1 MTTEFICTIISVC
14 IITAY
19 LLFVSLWM
27 GIPPSI
33 SETYYHRLSKWLFPI
48 CLVSAGAF
56 ATVPLLNNTPED
68 YQFVAFFIIASI
80 LFVAAAPAFKEEFE
94 GKVHYG
100 AAVMLGLSAL
110 EWMILTTGMPWI
122 ALAITL
128 CCGVCDRKRF
138 LFWFEVGLL
147 YNLYAS
153 LLYTLLT

>member
-1 MTTEFICTIISVC
+1 MC

-19 LLFVSLWM
+19 LLFVSLWQ
-27 GIPPSI
+27 GLPYSI
-33 SETYYHRLSKWLFPI
+33 SETYYHTLSRWTFPI

-56 ATVPLLNNTPED
+56 ATMPLLNHTPET
-68 YQFVAFFIIASI
+68 YQFLAFLIIASI

-100 AAVMLGLSAL
+100 AAATLGLSAL
-110 EWMILTTGMPWI
+110 VWIILTTGMPWI

-138 LFWFEVGLL
+138 IFWFEVGLL

-153 LLYTLLT
+153 LLYILLK